1 MTKKEYL
8 DLIKEIGT
16 AVRAAGIVYGRVFSD
31 QRKSTGYRTKFWYI
45 FGGSNK
51 IETLRDVKNIAQSI
65 GGDDIDVIID
75 CNDVIITP
83 KKLS

>member
-8 DLIKEIGT
+8 DLIKEIGK
-16 AVRAAGIVYGRVFSD
+16 AVRAAGITYGRVFSD
-31 QRKSTGYRTKFWYI
+31 KRKSTGYRTKFWYI
-45 FGGSNK
+45 FGGGNK
-51 IETLRDVKNIAQSI
+51 SKVAMIAQSIAQSI
-65 GGDDIDVIID
+65 GGDDIDVIVS

>member
-16 AVRAAGIVYGRVFSD
+16 AVRAAGIAYGRVFSD
-31 QRKSTGYRTKFWYI
+31 KRKSTGYRTKFWYI
-45 FGGSNK
+45 FGGGNK

-65 GGDDIDVIID
+65 GGDDIDVIIN
-75 CNDVIITP
+75 CGDVIITP

>member
-51 IETLRDVKNIAQSI
+51 IETLQDVKNIAQSI
-65 GGDDIDVIID
+65 GGDDIDVIIN
-75 CNDVIITP
+75 CGDVIITP